1 MKMMKAVLFVICEGI
16 VMENT
21 DTSLER
27 LNFTFH
33 RSFALKR
40 QPMSSICMLAKK
52 SNVPLSKKYLL
63 KNIKIGTI
71 YAEAFPRYCYG
82 AGLINNKKD
91 GLTNF
96 GDHAIFS
103 DSTLSDNRTLW
114 LLHYHM
120 SMIDG
125 PGPEFWNHLFI
136 SFFKPGNT
144 FSRDEIKEAI
154 ATRYWE
160 STGKLLAEKSINS
173 TTYAFINSY
182 TQEEGLGN
190 LGILSNITEDYF
202 EVKQPY
208 FHYIWVIAYAL
219 CDYWAKVYP
228 DNNSLTLDR
237 LLTSELPKYF
247 FLSKDDFEAILNE
260 LKLFGFLEI
269 HRIAQPFQVFL
280 KYGIEFPLTRLFE
293 NG

>member
-1 MKMMKAVLFVICEGI
+1 MKHKKTRIGFMFHESFKLTRKPMSEILLLSKEFLEHNKQKLQYSDIEK
-16 VMENT
+16 N
-21 DTSLER
+21 TSLG
-27 LNFTFH
+27 
-33 RSFALKR
+33 
-40 QPMSSICMLAKK
+40 
-52 SNVPLSKKYLL
+52 SNY
-63 KNIKIGTI
+63 IK
-71 YAEAFPRYCYG
+71 AFPPYLRGC
-82 AGLINNKKD
+82 GLIGFNNNL
-91 GLTNF
+91 LTPLGKQVSQN
-96 GDHAIFS
+96 
-103 DSTLSDNRTLW
+103 DSLITNSKSQW

-120 SMIDG
+120 SMING

-144 FSRDEIKEAI
+144 FSRDEIKEAL
-154 ATRYWE
+154 ATKYWE

-182 TQEEGLGN
+182 IQEEGLGN

-202 EVKQPY
+202 KVNQPY

-237 LLTSELPKYF
+237 LLNSELPKYF
-247 FLSKDDFEAILNE
+247 FLSKDDFQSILNE
-260 LKLFGFLEI
+260 LRLFGFLEI
-269 HRIAQPFQVFL
+269 HRTAQPFQVFL
-280 KYGIEFPLTRLFE
+280 KYGIEFPLGKLFE